1 MSVITDH
8 IYFRPIIS
16 AACFKISFSISNFSI
31 FLRSSINSVS
41 SSVRLSSSLNEPE
54 LSYCLTQRSNVEG
67 FKSYS
72 LIISLRG
79 LLFLYSNTNCFLNS
93 VEKVRRCLLVIKIH
107 STITNIL
114 ISVTDLIE
122 TVQLSVTYP
131 RVSIAMWNLKGAKVN
146 LRSDEQNRNNIRGS
160 V

>member
-1 MSVITDH
+1 MSVVTDH

-41 SSVRLSSSLNEPE
+41 SSVRLSSSLKEPE
-54 LSYCLTQRSNVEG
+54 LSYCLTQRSNVDG

-93 VEKVRRCLLVIKIH
+93 LHDYKYFNKCNGPYRNCPTKCNLSRFHAKILETKLDFYTNSDASIVSWTLLV
-107 STITNIL
+107 
-114 ISVTDLIE
+114 
-122 TVQLSVTYP
+122 
-131 RVSIAMWNLKGAKVN
+131 
-146 LRSDEQNRNNIRGS
+146 
-160 V
+160 